1 MGASQLD
8 LHLGTAEEA
17 SPYTPWCGC
26 SVPPVAMAEIT
37 GAEVYAT
44 LTQPPDTNQGR

>member
-1 MGASQLD
+1 MGASQLG
-8 LHLGTAEEA
+8 LRLGTADKA

-26 SVPPVAMAEIT
+26 LVPPAATAEIT